1 MTSAAVAAAAMLFA
15 TVPAPAEQRFIFDGH
30 VHAVDRVFYHG
41 GDIGER
47 KSDGQFDLP
56 RAREGGLGA
65 LFFRDL

>member
-1 MTSAAVAAAAMLFA
+1 MGADVSDRALQKKVL
-15 TVPAPAEQRFIFDGH
+15 VFDGH
-30 VHAVDRVFYHG
+30 IHAVEREFYHG

-65 LFFRDL
+65 MFFLST